1 MEEMTA
7 SYSEICDGGGSGQ
20 EESSTSTRPTV
31 LELPSSQADFL
42 TQLDG
47 TVTRHGDMIS
57 FVAGDLEAKI
67 KLSSPPSST
76 VRLTEPLF
84 GQVTLVEELEAEAC
98 VLAASVDSL
107 TEALSEALHGI
118 SALTVDCLETYR
130 DVVCKA
136 CDSIDNNIKA
146 MYQLM
151 AKCEEMS
158 KSMQH
163 VHKLAAHIK
172 NIKHLLDMF
181 EALPS

>member
-1 MEEMTA
+1 MTA
-7 SYSEICDGGGSGQ
+7 SYTEISESAGH
-20 EESSTSTRPTV
+20 EETVTPRPTV
-31 LELPSSQADFL
+31 LALPGSQADFL
-42 TQLDG
+42 NQLDG

-67 KLSSPPSST
+67 KLSSPPATS
-76 VRLTEPLF
+76 RQEQF
-84 GQVTLVEELEAEAC
+84 FEQVTLVEELEAEAC

-107 TEALSEALHGI
+107 AEALSETLHGI

>member
-1 MEEMTA
+1 MTA
-7 SYSEICDGGGSGQ
+7 SYTEISESAGQ
-20 EESSTSTRPTV
+20 EEIVTPRPTV

-42 TQLDG
+42 NQLDG

-67 KLSSPPSST
+67 KLSSPPATS
-76 VRLTEPLF
+76 RQEQLLF

-107 TEALSEALHGI
+107 AEALSETLHGI

-181 EALPS
+181 EALPG